1 MALYYLEE
9 VSRRKERPSRFV
21 SESRGHYFWA
31 SRDKASKYTPKEM
44 LAVLVELGSGPWVFQ
59 PNLVEVEHEPT

>member
-1 MALYYLEE
+1 MALYIIEE
-9 VSRRKERPSRFV
+9 VSSRKEILSRFV
-21 SESRGHYFWA
+21 SERRGHYFWVPK
-31 SRDKASKYTPKEM
+31 DKASKYTPKEM